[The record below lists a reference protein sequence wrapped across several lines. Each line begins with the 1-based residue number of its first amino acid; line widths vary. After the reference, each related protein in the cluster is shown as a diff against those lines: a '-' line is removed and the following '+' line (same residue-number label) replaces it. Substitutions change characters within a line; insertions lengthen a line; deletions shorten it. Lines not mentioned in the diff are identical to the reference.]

1 LKFTRELPST
11 VTIRSVANDS
21 LIIGD
26 VKYGHTIAVTTDKV
40 LENWTDKPVAN
51 LVLEDFEDLLADS
64 PAIVVLGTGSSNI
77 FAPRELVFAFARQ
90 SVGLEVMDT
99 KAAARTFNVL
109 AGEGRAVAAV
119 LYLK

>member
-21 LIIGD
+21 LMIGD

-119 LYLK
+119 LYL

>member
-1 LKFTRELPST
+1 MKFTRELPGT
-11 VTIRSVANDS
+11 LTIRSVDDDS
-21 LIIGD
+21 LMIGD
-26 VKYGHTIAVTTDKV
+26 VKYAQTIAITTDRV

-51 LVLEDFEDLLADS
+51 LVLDDFSDLLADG
-64 PAIVVLGTGSSNI
+64 PAIIVLGTGSSNI

-90 SVGLEVMDT
+90 NTGLEVMDT

-119 LYLK
+119 LYL